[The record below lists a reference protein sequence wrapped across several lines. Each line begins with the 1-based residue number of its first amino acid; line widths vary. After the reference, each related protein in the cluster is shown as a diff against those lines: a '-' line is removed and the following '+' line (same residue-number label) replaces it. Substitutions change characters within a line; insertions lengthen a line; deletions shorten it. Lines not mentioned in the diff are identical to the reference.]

1 MSRAEAPGAKI
12 RVVEST
18 DAVHRFMFRLPA
30 YALPLPSMQW
40 TGTALARSRL
50 VGSKVENMSH
60 MFEDAR
66 FDEPLDGWDVSNMKD
81 MSHMFESARSF
92 KTPLDGWGKT
102 MSKVHPDARV
112 II

>member
-1 MSRAEAPGAKI
+1 
-12 RVVEST
+12 
-18 DAVHRFMFRLPA
+18 
-30 YALPLPSMQW
+30 
-40 TGTALARSRL
+40 
-50 VGSKVENMSH
+50 MSH

-92 KTPLDGWGKT
+92 KTPLDGWGKM